1 MVVQLS
7 LREVMQFYNVYG
19 DKRGG
24 KQVRRQQWIVASSNT
39 MEVGKTQRSW
49 RLKLVEVK
57 ILVQQCF
64 CGEEI

>member
-1 MVVQLS
+1 MVVQSS
-7 LREVMQFYNVYG
+7 LREVMQFYNMYG
-19 DKRGG
+19 DKREGTQARG
-24 KQVRRQQWIVASSNT
+24 QQWIVGSSIT
-39 MEVGKTQRSW
+39 MEVGTTQRSW